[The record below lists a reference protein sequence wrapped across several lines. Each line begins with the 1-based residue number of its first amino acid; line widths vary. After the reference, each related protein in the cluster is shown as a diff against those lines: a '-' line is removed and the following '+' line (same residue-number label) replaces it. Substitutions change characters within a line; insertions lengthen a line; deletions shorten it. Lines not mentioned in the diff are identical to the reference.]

1 MTTTGS
7 WTRSSIGA
15 ATLSQIPK
23 SAFRSQLA
31 GDSIAVDNVQLE
43 QGKGAHA
50 FVTSPIIT
58 GAATVTRSQDVL
70 SLPLT
75 FNVASG
81 TFVTQYQ
88 APSVGGANIPYSG
101 FAYSPFLHGFGVNN
115 GTYQIAGSTGFQ
127 F

>member
-1 MTTTGS
+1 MDAIIY
-7 WTRSSIGA
+7 WCCYA
-15 ATLSQIPK
+15 FQIPK

-88 APSVGGANIPYSG
+88 APSVGGANIPYFG
-101 FAYSPFLHGFGVNN
+101 FASLHSCRIGVNN